1 MAPFAHLVLNHP
13 TLGRIW
19 TALQSRLVLGIGY
32 GVAAALRLALGLH
45 VAAAAGF
52 AGFGWA
58 AHLGAAY
65 WAGFGVALLGLVW
78 EHRLAR
84 TLDVGLVNR
93 AFFQINAIVSVAL
106 LVGVMLELRVVQNA
120 LR

>member
-1 MAPFAHLVLNHP
+1 V
-13 TLGRIW
+13 
-19 TALQSRLVLGIGY
+19 V
-32 GVAAALRLALGLH
+32 AALRLARALH

-58 AHLGAAY
+58 CNLGGFY
-65 WAGFGVALLGLVW
+65 WAGFGVALAGLVW

-106 LVGVMLELRVVQNA
+106 LVGVMLELRVVQNG